1 MNHAVE
7 TAHYPATQAVDQP
20 FEATV
25 REGWGVWITFMREEF
40 LKATFTRRA
49 DAEAFAALHTLGGQ
63 RGQVRRM
70 WLLVNE
76 TAGEAYALASD
87 GVQPLQGVD
96 LDFRHH
102 QRLQTLRSDVL
113 SRLSDAEL
121 QVLGLKRT

>member
-1 MNHAVE
+1 MKHAVE
-7 TAHYPATQAVDQP
+7 TAHYPASQPLDQP
-20 FEATV
+20 FQATV
-25 REGWGVWITFMREEF
+25 REGWGVWINFMREDF

-49 DAEAFAALHTLGGQ
+49 DADAFAQKHNHGGQ

-76 TAGEAYALASD
+76 TAGEAYAIDSD
-87 GVQPLQGVD
+87 GAHPLQGVD

-102 QRLQTLRSDVL
+102 QRLKALRSDVL

-121 QVLGLKRT
+121 HALGLKRS

>member
-1 MNHAVE
+1 MKHAIE

-20 FEATV
+20 FQATL
-25 REGWGVWITFMREEF
+25 REGWGVWLSFMREDF
-40 LKATFTRRA
+40 LKATFTRRTDA
-49 DAEAFAALHTLGGQ
+49 DAFAAKHTHGGQ

-76 TAGEAYALASD
+76 MTGEAYELASD
-87 GVQPLQGVD
+87 GTQPLQGVD

-102 QRLQTLRSDVL
+102 QRLKTLRSDVL

-121 QVLGLKRT
+121 HVLGLKRS

>member
-1 MNHAVE
+1 MKHAIE

-20 FEATV
+20 FEATL
-25 REGWGVWITFMREEF
+25 REGWGVWISFMREDF
-40 LKATFTRRA
+40 LKATFTRRTDA
-49 DAEAFAALHTLGGQ
+49 DAFAAKHTHGGQ

-76 TAGEAYALASD
+76 TTGEAYELASD
-87 GVQPLQGVD
+87 GTQHLQGVD

-102 QRLQTLRSDVL
+102 QRLKTLRSDVL